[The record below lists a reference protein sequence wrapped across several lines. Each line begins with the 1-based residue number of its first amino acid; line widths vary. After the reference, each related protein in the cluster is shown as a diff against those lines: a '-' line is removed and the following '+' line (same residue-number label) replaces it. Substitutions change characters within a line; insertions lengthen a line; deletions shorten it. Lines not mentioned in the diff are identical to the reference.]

1 MAAAPR
7 LRLHRFAEPQPA
19 RTLALVRRAGAAQQ
33 EDWFAELATL
43 MQEAG
48 ADVIARGAAGARP
61 A

>member
-1 MAAAPR
+1 
-7 LRLHRFAEPQPA
+7 
-19 RTLALVRRAGAAQQ
+19 VRRAGAAQQ